1 MKTKLFYISLLAV
14 ILFSLDSCMG
24 TKKKNEGKDANPAVS
39 FIEGYV
45 VRPSTIDET
54 ILISGTLKAFEETV
68 LMPEVSGRVVGL
80 NLPEGKFVKKGTLL
94 VKIFDGEL
102 QSQLKKAQTQLEIA
116 QQTLTR
122 QTELL
127 KIDGISR
134 LEYDQTRLQ
143 VNSIRDDIELLKVQI
158 SKPEILAPYD

>member
-1 MKTKLFYISLLAV
+1 MKTKLIYISLLAV

-80 NLPEGKFVKKGTLL
+80 NLPEGKFVSGGGHAALIHHRQPGLPANRTHVQVLGANL
-94 VKIFDGEL
+94 A
-102 QSQLKKAQTQLEIA
+102 AQGA
-116 QQTLTR
+116 
-122 QTELL
+122 
-127 KIDGISR
+127 
-134 LEYDQTRLQ
+134 
-143 VNSIRDDIELLKVQI
+143 
-158 SKPEILAPYD
+158 